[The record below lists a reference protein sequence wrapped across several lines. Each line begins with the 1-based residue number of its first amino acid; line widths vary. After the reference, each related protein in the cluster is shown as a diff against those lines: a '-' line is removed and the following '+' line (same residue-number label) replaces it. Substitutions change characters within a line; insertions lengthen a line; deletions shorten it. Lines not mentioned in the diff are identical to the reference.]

1 MDEVN
6 AIDTTRLGVKKW
18 ELQKKKR
25 KREEGH
31 VLFCKWNSYGHQGP
45 LTSWWAPCS
54 KYNVRKSSL
63 N

>member
-18 ELQKKKR
+18 ELQKKK
-25 KREEGH
+25 KIREEGH
-31 VLFCKWNSYGHQGP
+31 VLICKWNSYGHHEQVGGP
-45 LTSWWAPCS
+45 FCS
-54 KYNVRKSSL
+54 KYNVRESSL